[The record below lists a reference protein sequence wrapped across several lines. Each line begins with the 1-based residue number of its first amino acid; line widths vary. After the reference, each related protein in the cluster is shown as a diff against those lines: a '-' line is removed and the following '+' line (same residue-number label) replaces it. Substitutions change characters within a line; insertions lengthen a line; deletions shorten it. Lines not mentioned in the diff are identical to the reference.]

1 MFFLELSCFF
11 HDPADVGNLIS
22 GSLPFLKPAWTSG
35 SSQFTYCWSL
45 AWRIL
50 SITLLVCPSNEYS
63 ELISFRVDWLDLL
76 ALQGTFRSL
85 LQHHNLKASIL
96 QCSRFFMVQLSC
108 PYMTTIKI
116 IPLIIQNFV
125 SKVMCLLFNMLCVFV
140 IAILSRSKCLLISCL
155 QSLSQWFW
163 SPRK

>member
-1 MFFLELSCFF
+1 M
-11 HDPADVGNLIS
+11 
-22 GSLPFLKPAWTSG
+22 
-35 SSQFTYCWSL
+35 
-45 AWRIL
+45 
-50 SITLLVCPSNEYS
+50 CPSNEYS

-140 IAILSRSKCLLISCL
+140 IAILSRSKCLLISWL
-155 QSLSQWFW
+155 QSLSQ
-163 SPRK
+163 